1 VTVATL
7 DPVTALRRTLYA
19 DVVKADERP
28 GRSGSKLSA
37 AVDNHDLVDR
47 CRAGDAEAFREIFRQ
62 YRSEVARLVH
72 RMLGRSADLEDI
84 VQEVFLQ
91 VHRSIRDFQG
101 KSRFS
106 TWLYRVTVNVVL
118 MHRRAAK
125 SRPVFSVA
133 PDGLVPTDG
142 HALPDDQVARLRR
155 GRAFYRLLD
164 RLSDKKRT
172 VFVLHE
178 LEGLEPVE
186 IGKIVRAPV
195 LTVRTRLFYAR
206 RELAALMREEPV
218 LAAVVDELEADSD
231 RPKPPLPEREP
242 AE

>member
-1 VTVATL
+1 MTPATASAL
-7 DPVTALRRTLYA
+7 LPQWLPVYA
-19 DVVKADERP
+19 DVVNRDERP
-28 GRSGSKLSA
+28 APRGSKLSS
-37 AVDNHDLVDR
+37 AVDPQDLVER

-101 KSRFS
+101 KARFS

-133 PDGLVPTDG
+133 PDGLVPADAR
-142 HALPDDQVARLRR
+142 ALPDDQVARLRR

-178 LEGLEPVE
+178 LEGMAPSE
-186 IGKIVRAPV
+186 IAKVVGAPV

-206 RELAALMREEPV
+206 RELLTMIREEPA
-218 LAAVVDELEADSD
+218 LASLASELGESVGDAET
-231 RPKPPLPEREP
+231 PEKEP
-242 AE
+242 A